1 MKYLFTNLTN
11 FVVHN
16 MKAMDKN
23 TNTYQI
29 KSQNLIL
36 KDIDEGSRRVSMY
49 LSKFD
54 NIDSDNDIIRKG
66 AFSKSIQERGP
77 LSASNRKIAFLRY
90 HNWEMPI
97 GKFLELSEDDQGLF
111 AVAQLS
117 ESTLGS
123 DALIDYKEE
132 IIREHSIGFR
142 YMKDKI
148 RFVEDAAME
157 SGGFYEVNELQL
169 FEGSAVTFGANEF
182 TNVVEVAKNEGEKES
197 IINRIADEI
206 GIISKSLCSGNGTD
220 ERLYS
225 MEMKLKFLNG
235 RLVELAKM
243 NPQQKQF
250 MISKPSEDQA
260 FNWAEIVNKLT

>member
-1 MKYLFTNLTN
+1 
-11 FVVHN
+11 
-16 MKAMDKN
+16 MDKN
-23 TNTYQI
+23 VNIYQV
-29 KSQNLIL
+29 KSHNLMV
-36 KDIDEGSRRVSMY
+36 KDLDEGSRKVAMY

-54 NIDSDNDIIRKG
+54 NIDSDNDVIRKG

-97 GKFLELSEDDQGLF
+97 GKFLELKEDDQGLF

-117 ESTLGS
+117 ESTMGN
-123 DALIDYKEE
+123 DAMIDYKEG

-142 YMKDKI
+142 YIKDKI
-148 RFVEDAAME
+148 RFIEDAAME
-157 SGGFYEVNELQL
+157 SGGFYEVNEVQL

-182 TNVVEVAKNEGEKES
+182 TNVVEVAKNEGQKDG

-206 GIISKSLCSGNGTD
+206 RVITKSITKGEGTD
-220 ERLYS
+220 ERLFEL
-225 MEMKLKFLNG
+225 EMKLNFLNG

-250 MISKPSEDQA
+250 MINKPSEDQS
-260 FNWAEIVNKLT
+260 FNWSEVINKLT